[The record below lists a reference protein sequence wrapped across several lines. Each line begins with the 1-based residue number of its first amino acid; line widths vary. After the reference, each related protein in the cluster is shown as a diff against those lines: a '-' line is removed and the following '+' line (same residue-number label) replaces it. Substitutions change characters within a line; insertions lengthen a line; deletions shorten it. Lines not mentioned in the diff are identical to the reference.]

1 MSMQKGLWNINFMLA
16 CVANFSLF
24 FAFYMLM
31 PVLPLYLSNDM
42 GADKAQVGLVLSS
55 YVIMALLIRPFAGF
69 FVDTMPRKLLLL
81 VSFALY
87 MMCFSGYIVAGT
99 LLIFTLF
106 RAIHGAI
113 FGITTVSVSTIAIDV
128 MPSERRGEGIGY
140 FGVMSN
146 LAMATGPMISLMIYE
161 QDHNFQQLVLF
172 SMSMALLGFTL
183 SSFLK
188 TKKRELLKNVEPL
201 SLDRFILIKGLRGA
215 LSMVLLAFGYGIL
228 NTYIALYG
236 KQVVGIESGAG
247 KFFLYFAG
255 GLIVS
260 RLVAGK
266 WINKGY
272 FKMVAVSGALL
283 LMISF
288 ALFVS
293 LHSAF
298 VFYAVGVTMG
308 VGYGMLA
315 PTFQTMSINLAP
327 HNKRGTAN
335 ATYLASWDLGI
346 GIGILCGGLIADIA
360 SLTTAFASSIVMQLA
375 GLLVYLFMV
384 APYYEKNRLR

>member
-1 MSMQKGLWNINFMLA
+1 MQENLWNKNFLLA

-42 GADKAQVGLVLSS
+42 GADKSQVGMVLSS

-69 FVDTMPRKLLLL
+69 FVDTMPRKILLL

-87 MMCFSGYIVAGT
+87 MLCFSGYIVAGT

-128 MPSERRGEGIGY
+128 MPSQRRGEGIGY
-140 FGVMSN
+140 FGVMGN
-146 LAMATGPMISLMIYE
+146 LAMATGPMISLMVYE
-161 QDHNFQQLVLF
+161 QTQNFEQLVMI
-172 SMSMALLGFTL
+172 SMGMALLGFTL
-183 SSFLK
+183 SSLLK
-188 TKKRELLKNVEPL
+188 TKKRELLTHVEPL

-215 LSMVLLAFGYGIL
+215 LAMVLLAFGYGIL

-236 KQVVGIESGAG
+236 KQVMGIESGAG
-247 KFFLYFAG
+247 QFFLYFAG

-260 RLVAGK
+260 RLISGRF
-266 WINKGY
+266 INKGH
-272 FKMVAVSGALL
+272 FKGVAVSGALL

-288 ALFVS
+288 TLFVS
-293 LHSAF
+293 LHTAF
-298 VFYAVGVTMG
+298 IFYAVGVTMG
-308 VGYGMLA
+308 IGYGMLA

-346 GIGILCGGLIADIA
+346 GVGILCGGVIADVA
-360 SLTTAFASSIVMQLA
+360 SLTTAFASAIVLQLA